1 MFAKG
6 LSSGTFGIEPV
17 ENFLEAPGRN
27 AGTAVLHRQF
37 SLALFVDAK
46 MEADLRALR
55 CKRHRI
61 AEQIVENLDN
71 TAILN
76 RHMNRHI
83 GQIGDQLV
91 RVGCR
96 AARLD
101 KTGDKVA
108 KIDSG
113 SEFGRHLVIDAA
125 GARDIRNQPVEA

>member
-1 MFAKG
+1 
-6 LSSGTFGIEPV
+6 
-17 ENFLEAPGRN
+17 
-27 AGTAVLHRQF
+27 
-37 SLALFVDAK
+37 

-125 GARDIRNQPVEA
+125 GARDIRNQPVETRYIAQNDIHQFLLLLRIGNSADRLCSAAKRG